1 MSSSAGKFIKLVFN
15 EVIFLKKIGID
26 SVTKQPLQG
35 MELQEKEAQKDYIIQ
50 GICLE
55 GTYG

>member
-15 EVIFLKKIGID
+15 EVIFLKKIGIH

-35 MELQEKEAQKDYIIQ
+35 MELQEKEAQKD
-50 GICLE
+50 
-55 GTYG
+55 